1 MYWKITK
8 LITTTILIVL
18 VSEVSKRSIIIGG
31 LIAALPLVSILSM
44 IWMQCILLE
53 GVDLQIINEFFT
65 QCILDGFTINANAV
79 YVSNI
84 FSILMGFNIAFSV
97 LIGFTILFYVLLVSI
112 VSRWGVNF
120 SI

>member
-8 LITTTILIVL
+8 LIITTLLIVL
-18 VSEVSKRSIIIGG
+18 ISEISKRSIIIGS

-44 IWMQCILLE
+44 IWMYLE
-53 GVDLQIINEFFT
+53 GVDLQVINEFSRSVFWMAL
-65 QCILDGFTINANAV
+65 QSMPMLYMFP
-79 YVSNI
+79 I
-84 FSILMGFNIAFSV
+84 FSQKWGFNIAFSV
-97 LIGFTILFYVLLVSI
+97 LIGFTILLYALMVSI

>member
-8 LITTTILIVL
+8 LIITTILIVL

-44 IWMQCILLE
+44 IWMHLD
-53 GVDLQIINEFFT
+53 GVDLQV
-65 QCILDGFTINANAV
+65 INAFSRSV
-79 YVSNI
+79 FWMTLPSIPMLYIFPI
-84 FSILMGFNIAFSV
+84 FSQKWGFNIAFFTLIGITILLYTIMISV
-97 LIGFTILFYVLLVSI
+97 LSK
-112 VSRWGVNF
+112 WGVNF

>member
-31 LIAALPLVSILSM
+31 LIAALPIVSILSM
-44 IWMQCILLE
+44 MWMHLE
-53 GVDLQIINEFFT
+53 GVDLQIINEFSRSVFWMA
-65 QCILDGFTINANAV
+65 LPSLPMLYMFP
-79 YVSNI
+79 I
-84 FSILMGFNIAFSV
+84 FSQKWGFNIAFSV
-97 LIGFTILFYVLLVSI
+97 LIGFTILLYLLLVSI

>member
-8 LITTTILIVL
+8 LIITTLLIVL
-18 VSEVSKRSIIIGG
+18 ISEISKRSIIMGG

-44 IWMQCILLE
+44 IWMYLE
-53 GVDLQIINEFFT
+53 GVDLQIINEFSRSVFWMA
-65 QCILDGFTINANAV
+65 LPSMPMLYMFP
-79 YVSNI
+79 I
-84 FSILMGFNIAFSV
+84 FSQKWGFNIAFSV
-97 LIGFTILFYVLLVSI
+97 LIGFTILLYVLMVSI